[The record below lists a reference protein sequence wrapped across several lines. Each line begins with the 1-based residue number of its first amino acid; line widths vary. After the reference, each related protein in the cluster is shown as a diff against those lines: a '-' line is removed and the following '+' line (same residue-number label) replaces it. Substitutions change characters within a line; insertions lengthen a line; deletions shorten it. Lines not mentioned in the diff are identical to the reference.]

1 MKMVGQDMD
10 SPGPLRR
17 VLFVCCHNSARSQM
31 AEAILNARYG
41 SRFEAFSAGT
51 EPSPQVD
58 PLAVKAMH
66 EIGLD
71 ISGKRTKS
79 VDEFIRDRMEFD
91 YVVTTCYEARQ
102 FCPYIPA
109 PEQVHARF
117 DNPHNPAEGED
128 QLDAMRRVRDQ
139 IVDWVVR
146 FFGPR
151 TTLLELEKEKEG

>member
-1 MKMVGQDMD
+1 MAQDID
-10 SPGPLRR
+10 STGPLKR

-31 AEAILNARYG
+31 AEAVLNARFG

-51 EPSPQVD
+51 EPAGHVD
-58 PLAVKAMH
+58 PLAVRALN

-79 VDEFIRDRMEFD
+79 VDDFIRSRAEFD
-91 YVVTTCYEARQ
+91 YVVTTCYEAKQ
-102 FCPYIPA
+102 TCPYIPA

-117 DNPHNPAEGED
+117 DDPRGGEGSEEEK
-128 QLDAMRRVRDQ
+128 LERMRRTRDQ
-139 IVDWVVR
+139 IVDWVGR

-151 TTLLELEKEKEG
+151 AGLVDIEQQQVG